1 MSEGESTFRPLFTV
15 MIRRGD
21 KVVKGIPTK
30 MLVPYI
36 EGKKLLRTDSISGDG
51 VKWTRLDLHF
61 QLARYFKDETSPEVL
76 PDAPSPFPQDDD
88 DTELSV
94 DSLNSVQSSEDEE
107 PAAPPPQYSKFENQL
122 NQMAEMLK
130 DLNK

>member
-1 MSEGESTFRPLFTV
+1 MNEDENIYKPLYTV

-51 VKWTRLDLHF
+51 VKWTQLDQHF
-61 QLARYFKDETSPEVL
+61 QLARYFKDETSSEVL

-88 DTELSV
+88 SELTV
-94 DSLNSVQSSEDEE
+94 DSLGSVDDEE
-107 PAAPPPQYSKFENQL
+107 PASSPPPAEKFENQL
-122 NQMAEMLK
+122 TQMAEILK
-130 DLNK
+130 DLNR

>member
-1 MSEGESTFRPLFTV
+1 MSQGENIYQPLYTV

-36 EGKKLLRTDSISGDG
+36 EGGKLLRTDAISGDG
-51 VKWTRLDLHF
+51 VKWTRLDQHF

-76 PDAPSPFPQDDD
+76 RNAPSPFPQDDD
-88 DTELSV
+88 SELAV
-94 DSLNSVQSSEDEE
+94 DSLNSLDDEK
-107 PAAPPPQYSKFENQL
+107 PASPPPAFSKVENQL
-122 NQMAEMLK
+122 TQMAEMLK

>member
-1 MSEGESTFRPLFTV
+1 MSAGKNIYQPLYTV
-15 MIRRGD
+15 MIRRGE
-21 KVVKGIPTK
+21 KVVQGIPTK

-36 EGKKLLRTDSISGDG
+36 EGKKLLCTDAISGDG
-51 VKWTRLDLHF
+51 VKWTRLDQHS

-76 PDAPSPFPQDDD
+76 RDAPSPFPQDDD
-88 DTELSV
+88 SELAA
-94 DSLNSVQSSEDEE
+94 DSLCSPDDEE
-107 PAAPPPQYSKFENQL
+107 PASSPPEHSKFENQL

>member
-1 MSEGESTFRPLFTV
+1 MSEGKNIYQPLYTV

-21 KVVKGIPTK
+21 KVAKGIPTK

-36 EGKKLLRTDSISGDG
+36 EGKKLLRTDAISGDG
-51 VKWTRLDLHF
+51 VKWTRLDQHF

-76 PDAPSPFPQDDD
+76 RDAPSPFPQDDS
-88 DTELSV
+88 EHAM
-94 DSLNSVQSSEDEE
+94 DSLGSLDDEE
-107 PAAPPPQYSKFENQL
+107 PASPPPVFSKVENQL
-122 NQMAEMLK
+122 TKMAEMLK

>member
-1 MSEGESTFRPLFTV
+1 MSEGENIYRPLFTV

-36 EGKKLLRTDSISGDG
+36 EGRKLLRTDAISGDG
-51 VKWTRLDLHF
+51 VKWTRLDQHF

-76 PDAPSPFPQDDD
+76 RDAPAPFPQDDD
-88 DTELSV
+88 SELAV
-94 DSLNSVQSSEDEE
+94 DSLNSLDDEK
-107 PAAPPPQYSKFENQL
+107 PASLPPAFSKVENQL
-122 NQMAEMLK
+122 TQMAEMLK

>member
-1 MSEGESTFRPLFTV
+1 MSEGENIYRPLYTV

-36 EGKKLLRTDSISGDG
+36 EGKKLLRTDAISGDG
-51 VKWTRLDLHF
+51 VKWTKLDQHF

-76 PDAPSPFPQDDD
+76 RDAPSPFPQDDD
-88 DTELSV
+88 SEHAV
-94 DSLNSVQSSEDEE
+94 DSLSSQDDEE
-107 PAAPPPQYSKFENQL
+107 PASPPPAFSKIENQL

-130 DLNK
+130 DLNR